1 MNGRPLASR
10 KSFKAWRKLP
20 IDWALQFPEAK
31 LKPPLD
37 AVDDLLP
44 LDVGKLYKK
53 LEASDKERKVY
64 GYLPLMASCS
74 YAQIGALNAESFCE
88 RALSCA
94 NSVMTEG
101 NTLLKDAELE
111 MLVVLRMNRRF
122 MEFMRTNYPDLAKA
136 LAKQHFGYTTVEM

>member
-1 MNGRPLASR
+1 MCNCVH
-10 KSFKAWRKLP
+10 
-20 IDWALQFPEAK
+20 
-31 LKPPLD
+31 
-37 AVDDLLP
+37 AVTP
-44 LDVGKLYKK
+44 YIHDVTTH
-53 LEASDKERKVY
+53 
-64 GYLPLMASCS
+64 
-74 YAQIGALNAESFCE
+74 I
-88 RALSCA
+88 SCA